1 MGHRARALREP
12 ARVLLR
18 GGGADSQPAEENRR
32 PGPVTGSGGTL
43 EVGLRGAVGELR
55 IEAAFEARAGE
66 TTAIFGPSGSGK
78 TTLLRAVSGLTR
90 LSGRLA
96 LGPDTWQD
104 DQRGVFV
111 PAYRRRIGFAFQEP
125 ALFDHLTVEGNL
137 RYAERRSDEPDGA
150 PSVSFIGV
158 VQRLGLDRHLGRMPR
173 GLSGGERQ
181 RVSLARALLARPA
194 VLLLDEPLSGLHR
207 TARAAILPW
216 LRALGEASGTVTLYV
231 SHDLGE
237 VVDVADRI
245 APIASGSVTA
255 AAPAGQAL
263 DHLPAGHLLSR
274 FEAGSVL
281 TATVRAQLPAL
292 SLSELDLG
300 GQRLRVPGTGRP
312 VGTEARLRVRARD
325 VAVAT
330 EAPTAISIRNVL
342 RGTVTEVRDLPE
354 TPFAEVAVGIADQR
368 LVARITRDAASEL
381 GLEAGREV
389 FALLKTVSFDDA

>member
-1 MGHRARALREP
+1 M
-12 ARVLLR
+12 
-18 GGGADSQPAEENRR
+18 
-32 PGPVTGSGGTL
+32 TGSDGTL
-43 EVGLRGAVGELR
+43 EVGLRGAIGELR

-78 TTLLRAVSGLTR
+78 TTLLRAVGGLTR
-90 LSGRLA
+90 FPGRLA
-96 LGPDTWQD
+96 LGPTTWQD
-104 DQRGVFV
+104 DRRGVFV

-137 RYAERRSDEPDGA
+137 RYAERRSGEPEGD
-150 PSVSFIGV
+150 PSLSFVEIV
-158 VQRLGLDRHLGRMPR
+158 ERLGLGRHVGRMPR

-194 VLLLDEPLSGLHR
+194 ALLLDEPLSGLHR

-216 LRALGEASGTVTLYV
+216 LRGLGEASGMVILYV

-237 VVDVADRI
+237 VVEVAHRI
-245 APIASGSVTA
+245 APIAGGSVSG
-255 AAPAGQAL
+255 AAPAAEAL
-263 DHLPAGHLLSR
+263 AQLPAGDLLSR
-274 FEAGSVL
+274 FETGSVL

-292 SLSELDLG
+292 GLSELDLG
-300 GQRLRVPGTGRP
+300 GQRLRVPGAERP
-312 VGTEARLRVRARD
+312 TGTEVRLRVRARD
-325 VAVAT
+325 VALAT

-342 RGTVTEVRDLPE
+342 RGGVMEVRDLPE
-354 TPFAEVAVGIADQR
+354 TPFAEVAVGFADQR